1 MALLQPSDVP
11 SRAGI
16 NAAITSTM
24 DDHTDLNDPAGLHY
38 DSGWILLPLRAGFQ
52 FSGENPMYRRIGSI
66 IFMRGRVSRISGTW
80 TTGNTPVADL
90 PAGFRPST
98 SNILYLTSIG
108 ASTIPARMFITSA
121 GVVNVNA
128 LSGTPA
134 GTEGIPLTA
143 SFPN

>member
-11 SRAGI
+11 SRSGI

-24 DDHTDLNDPAGLHY
+24 DDHSSLTNPTGLHY
-38 DSGWILLPLRAGFQ
+38 DSGWVLLPLRTGFQ
-52 FSGENPMYRRIGSI
+52 SNGETPMYRRIGSI
-66 IFMRGRVSRISGTW
+66 IFMRGRVARISGTW
-80 TTGNTPVADL
+80 TTGNTAVADL

-98 SNILYLTSIG
+98 SNILYATTIG
-108 ASTIPARMFITSA
+108 SPGVPGRMFITSA

-134 GTEGIPLTA
+134 GTDGIPLTA